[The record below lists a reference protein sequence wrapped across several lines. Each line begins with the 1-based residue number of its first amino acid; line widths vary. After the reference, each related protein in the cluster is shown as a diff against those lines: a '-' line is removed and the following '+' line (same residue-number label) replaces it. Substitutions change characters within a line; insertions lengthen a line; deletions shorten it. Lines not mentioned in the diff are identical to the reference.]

1 MAGDVTEQP
10 MPEDNFELALLAGL
24 AAGASKLPTH
34 ADAATQTE
42 ALKETETP
50 GVLQLFLSIC
60 DGQHGETQVEH
71 ADEHTARTS
80 TVGSWKR
87 KCGFEGYRTLTSS
100 EKALQDLCGVTMT
113 VFSILLNLLPE
124 QRQRA
129 SDVSREDRLA
139 ILLMKL
145 KLGVSLTAI
154 AALFGVTKST
164 ACRVF
169 HTTLDQLSAVTRE
182 WIFVPPRETIK
193 ETLPPCFQRHYP
205 DCTFIIDYTEVTTET
220 PSGPEQH
227 YLYSHYK
234 GGYTLKWLVGIIP
247 NGAVA
252 FLSKPYGGRH
262 SDSFITRDSGFLA
275 HVLPGD
281 VVLSD
286 KGFPAIKTTFDDKG
300 AVLVMPPFNTGGRQ
314 LSVEDMETT
323 FVIAQVRVHVER
335 TIQRLKLFNILNN
348 RVSLTLI
355 PHMGKMMHIC
365 ACLVNFQAPIIN
377 S

>member
-1 MAGDVTEQP
+1 MMLLNSPCLKTIL
-10 MPEDNFELALLAGL
+10 NLLSLLALQLGL
-24 AAGASKLPTH
+24 QSYQHMLMQR
-34 ADAATQTE
+34 ATQTE

-60 DGQHGETQVEH
+60 DGRHGETQVEH

-80 TVGSWKR
+80 STHTSESHDRCDTEENHPCGAEQVTPVGSWKR
-87 KCGFEGYRTLTSS
+87 KCGFEGSRTLTSS

-113 VFSILLNLLPE
+113 VSSILLNLLPE
-124 QRQRA
+124 QRERA
-129 SDVSREDRLA
+129 SDVSREDTLA

-205 DCTFIIDYTEVTTET
+205 DCTFIIDCTEVRTET
-220 PSGPEQH
+220 PSDPEQQH
-227 YLYSHYK
+227 HLYSHYK

-262 SDSFITRDSGFLA
+262 SHSFITRDSGFLA

-286 KGFPAIKTTFDDKG
+286 KGFPAIKTTFDEKG

-314 LSVEDMETT
+314 LSVEDM
-323 FVIAQVRVHVER
+323 
-335 TIQRLKLFNILNN
+335 
-348 RVSLTLI
+348 
-355 PHMGKMMHIC
+355 
-365 ACLVNFQAPIIN
+365 
-377 S
+377 